1 MSKRRTRK
9 QKIKARGRHKT
20 IFNTPNIGVQNDPG
34 MPVKGYFVKANFEPK
49 KEDVSKVSPALTEE
63 YSTLKLIK
71 KDLFKS
77 IIVSSLILCLIVVLY
92 LVWYK

>member
-9 QKIKARGRHKT
+9 QKIKAQGRHET
-20 IFNTPNIGVQNDPG
+20 IFNTPNIGLQNDPG
-34 MPVKGYFVKANFEPK
+34 TPVKGYFVKADFDLK
-49 KEDVSKVSPALTEE
+49 KKDVSRVNPALTEE

-92 LVWYK
+92 LIWYK

>member
-1 MSKRRTRK
+1 MAKRRTRK
-9 QKIKARGRHKT
+9 QKIKAQGRHSV
-20 IFNTPNIGVQNDPG
+20 IFNTPNIGLQNDPG
-34 MPVKGYFVKANFEPK
+34 TPVKSYFNKADFEPQK
-49 KEDVSKVSPALTEE
+49 KDRPKVNPALTEE

-92 LVWYK
+92 LAWYK